1 MLPENCTGSSLVQI
15 LRTTSANEIAT
26 ERWSDISGPIPWFSP
41 SQISLASQIAAWSH
55 VHQKTCGDIQRVP
68 HSISVELYFDFSIT
82 DHQWRVIFNFL
93 RASFARDLVDTGPC
107 GHLIGQNYLGWREP
121 TNGPKIP
128 DHTFRGHFVSGSGG
142 MGTRL
147 HSVLVGLQ
155 LCKKHVWACGA
166 EWANIL
172 AAQRLAIPQQPA

>member
-1 MLPENCTGSSLVQI
+1 M
-15 LRTTSANEIAT
+15 R
-26 ERWSDISGPIPWFSP
+26 
-41 SQISLASQIAAWSH
+41 
-55 VHQKTCGDIQRVP
+55 P
-68 HSISVELYFDFSIT
+68 HSIPVELYFDFSIT
-82 DHQWRVIFNFL
+82 DHQWRVIFNFVQ
-93 RASFARDLVDTGPC
+93 ASFARDLVDTGPC
-107 GHLIGQNYLGWREP
+107 GQIGQNSLGWREP
-121 TNGPKIP
+121 TNGLKIQ

-155 LCKKHVWACGA
+155 LCKKHVWTCGA